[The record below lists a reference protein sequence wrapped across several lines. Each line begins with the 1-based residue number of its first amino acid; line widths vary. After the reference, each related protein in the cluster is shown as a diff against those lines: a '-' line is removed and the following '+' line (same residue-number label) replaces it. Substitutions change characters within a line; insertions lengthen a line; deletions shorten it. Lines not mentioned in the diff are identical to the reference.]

1 MAFEHAIIL
10 TGGIASGKSTACTL
24 LKLRGFTIIDA
35 DVIAHKVLEEQHG
48 EIARLFGEAFVV
60 DGKVD
65 RKKLGALIFADSEA
79 RAKLEGLL
87 HPLIQEKITNESE
100 RMDGFNV
107 PYLIDIPLY
116 FERESAYAAQKVA
129 VVYTPK
135 EIQIQRLCEREGFSE
150 TDALQRLN
158 AQLDIEVKREKADFV
173 IDNSGNLKQ
182 LQDEID
188 RFVEFAKDGY
198 AGIKV

>member
-35 DVIAHKVLEEQHG
+35 DVIAHQVLEEQRG
-48 EIARLFGEAFVV
+48 EISRLFGEDFVV
-60 DGKVD
+60 SGKVD
-65 RKKLGALIFADSEA
+65 RKRLGALIFTDEEA
-79 RAKLEGLL
+79 RRKLEGLL
-87 HPLIQEKITNESE
+87 HPLIQEKIIRESE
-100 RMDGFNV
+100 RMDGYGV

-116 FERESAYAAQKVA
+116 FERKSAYGAKKVA

-135 EIQIQRLCEREGFSE
+135 EIQIQRLCEREGFRE
-150 TDALQRLN
+150 DEALQRLN
-158 AQLDIEVKREKADFV
+158 AQLDIEEKRKDADFV

>member
-35 DVIAHKVLEEQHG
+35 DIIAHQVLEEQSG
-48 EIARLFGEAFVV
+48 EIARLFGEDFVT
-60 DGKVD
+60 DGKVE
-65 RKKLGALIFADSEA
+65 RKKLGARIFADDEA
-79 RAKLEGLL
+79 RKKLEGLL
-87 HPLIQEKITNESE
+87 HPLIQVKITRESE
-100 RMDGFNV
+100 QMDSFGV

-116 FERESAYAAQKVA
+116 FERKNAYKAKKVA
-129 VVYTPK
+129 VVYAPK
-135 EIQIQRLCEREGFSE
+135 EIQVQRLCEREGFSE
-150 TDALQRLN
+150 AEALQRLN
-158 AQLDIEVKREKADFV
+158 AQLDIEEKRKYADFV

-188 RFVEFAKDGY
+188 RFIEFAKDGY

>member
-35 DVIAHKVLEEQHG
+35 DVIAHQVLENNSSQV
-48 EIARLFGEAFVV
+48 ALLFGDAFVHE
-60 DGKVD
+60 GKVD
-65 RKKLGALIFADSEA
+65 RKKLGGLIFGDYEA
-79 RAKLEGLL
+79 RKKLEGLL
-87 HPLIQEKITNESE
+87 HPLIYEAIKKESE
-100 RMDGFNV
+100 RMDGFMV

-116 FERESAYAAQKVA
+116 FERPGAYQAKKVA

-135 EIQIQRLCEREGFSE
+135 AIQIQRLCGREGFSE
-150 TDALQRLN
+150 EEALQRLN
-158 AQLDIEVKREKADFV
+158 AQLDIEEKRKRADFI
-173 IDNSGNLKQ
+173 IDNSGDLKQ

-188 RFVEFAKDGY
+188 RFVDFAKEGY